1 MMADQKGKRMK
12 LHELI
17 VKCKKLMDINDEA
30 EERYAAEP
38 ENIEAEKAFDK
49 TYRAFWNAYMAAV
62 NCIVEVTAGKID
74 FNRAKYLVTIKLDE
88 MKRKGI

>member
-1 MMADQKGKRMK
+1 MK
-12 LHELI
+12 LWEMI
-17 VKCKKLMDINDEA
+17 DEA
-30 EERYAAEP
+30 KRLLDKKDIAERLYDADP
-38 ENIEAEKAFDK
+38 ENAEAEKAFDESYK
-49 TYRAFWNAYMAAV
+49 AFWNAYMAAV